1 MKKQKLRKLPV
12 IRSSYERKKNLPGFV
27 MKTPGPY
34 YFGATLH
41 YIDKQGYLK
50 HDSKS
55 SATKIKK
62 NLMTLTQF
70 KKMFDCSEKANPY
83 LPSSKFLKE
92 EMELAKFVEFLE

>member
-1 MKKQKLRKLPV
+1 MPPHKRKLPV
-12 IRSSYERKKNLPGFV
+12 IRSSYERKKNLPGFT

-34 YFGATLH
+34 LIGATLH
-41 YIDKQGYLK
+41 YVDKQGHLK

-55 SATKIKK
+55 SVAEIKK

-70 KKMFDCSEKANPY
+70 KKIFDCSEKVNPH

-92 EMELAKFVEFLE
+92 EMELAKFVEFLD